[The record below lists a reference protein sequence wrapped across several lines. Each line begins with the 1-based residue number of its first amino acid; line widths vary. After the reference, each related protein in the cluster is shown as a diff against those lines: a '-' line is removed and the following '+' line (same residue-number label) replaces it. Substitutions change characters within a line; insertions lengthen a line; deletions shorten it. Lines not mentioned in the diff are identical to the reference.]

1 MIKKARLIEEIKKL
15 KRKLFIWENI
25 GISINSSLKEKEIAA
40 EKFLNEHPDY
50 NLYEVSDTIK
60 INKGTLYHHL
70 YTRAKKPW
78 YVQRVE
84 DLTQEVIN
92 VFEESNRVYG
102 ANKIV
107 LALKK
112 KGIIADKKT
121 VLKIM
126 RTNNLVKENV
136 IKRKTPKVD
145 KEKRNYYRNLLKQQF
160 NADAPNKVW
169 TSDLLEFKI
178 RGVSF
183 YLCAIMDLFSR
194 MIVAWRIS
202 SNRNGSLVIS
212 TFKDAFENRNEPLD
226 IIFHTDQ
233 GSEFKTNEFMEMLEV
248 LGVKQSFSYKGVPN
262 DNAPIEGFFS
272 RLRSEE
278 LNKHIE
284 HYENSRIAK
293 EYLERY
299 FNFYNFGRVHTYN
312 GGLSPSEKEDEWY
325 KNNGHF

>member
-1 MIKKARLIEEIKKL
+1 MIKKATLMAELEKV
-15 KRKLFIWENI
+15 KRKLFIQENI
-25 GISINSSLKEKEIAA
+25 DVSINSSVKEKEEASKA
-40 EKFLNEHPDY
+40 FLEKHKDY

-70 YTRAKKPW
+70 YTRVKKPW

-136 IKRKTPKVD
+136 VKRKTPKVD

-178 RGVSF
+178 RGISF

-202 SNRNGSLVIS
+202 SNRNGSLVVL
-212 TFKDAFENRNEPLD
+212 TFKDAFEKRNEPLD
-226 IIFHTDQ
+226 LIFHTDWI
-233 GSEFKTNEFMEMLEV
+233 S
-248 LGVKQSFSYKGVPN
+248 
-262 DNAPIEGFFS
+262 
-272 RLRSEE
+272 
-278 LNKHIE
+278 
-284 HYENSRIAK
+284 IATGI
-293 EYLERY
+293 L
-299 FNFYNFGRVHTYN
+299 
-312 GGLSPSEKEDEWY
+312 
-325 KNNGHF
+325 

>member
-1 MIKKARLIEEIKKL
+1 MIKKATLMAELEKV

-25 GISINSSLKEKEIAA
+25 NLSINSSVKEKEIAA

-121 VLKIM
+121 PKEVADK
-126 RTNNLVKENV
+126 VKAF
-136 IKRKTPKVD
+136 I
-145 KEKRNYYRNLLKQQF
+145 
-160 NADAPNKVW
+160 NK
-169 TSDLLEFKI
+169 
-178 RGVSF
+178 
-183 YLCAIMDLFSR
+183 
-194 MIVAWRIS
+194 
-202 SNRNGSLVIS
+202 N
-212 TFKDAFENRNEPLD
+212 
-226 IIFHTDQ
+226 
-233 GSEFKTNEFMEMLEV
+233 
-248 LGVKQSFSYKGVPN
+248 
-262 DNAPIEGFFS
+262 
-272 RLRSEE
+272 
-278 LNKHIE
+278 
-284 HYENSRIAK
+284 
-293 EYLERY
+293 
-299 FNFYNFGRVHTYN
+299 
-312 GGLSPSEKEDEWY
+312 
-325 KNNGHF
+325 

>member
-1 MIKKARLIEEIKKL
+1 MIRKTQLTEENKKL

-25 GISINSSLKEKEIAA
+25 NISINSSIKEKEIAA
-40 EKFLNEHPDY
+40 EKFLKDHLDY
-50 NLYEVSDTIK
+50 NLYEISDTIK

-70 YTRAKKPW
+70 YTRTKKPW

-145 KEKRNYYRNLLKQQF
+145 KEKRN
-160 NADAPNKVW
+160 
-169 TSDLLEFKI
+169 
-178 RGVSF
+178 
-183 YLCAIMDLFSR
+183 
-194 MIVAWRIS
+194 
-202 SNRNGSLVIS
+202 
-212 TFKDAFENRNEPLD
+212 
-226 IIFHTDQ
+226 
-233 GSEFKTNEFMEMLEV
+233 
-248 LGVKQSFSYKGVPN
+248 
-262 DNAPIEGFFS
+262 
-272 RLRSEE
+272 
-278 LNKHIE
+278 
-284 HYENSRIAK
+284 
-293 EYLERY
+293 
-299 FNFYNFGRVHTYN
+299 
-312 GGLSPSEKEDEWY
+312 
-325 KNNGHF
+325 